1 MAIQFKKYW
10 DKLAHDV
17 PGAWNHQPEQ
27 HQNPTA
33 HTKKSNAA
41 PQGDRMTR
49 TKALTLAVFTIW
61 PFLYMILFMASF
73 FIMFTTNGFR
83 QPDSGMPLIFKIIVL
98 FHLITMLEIPALT
111 AIYIIDLF
119 KTEQVAADKKVLWA
133 IVLFMGNIVAMPIY
147 WYLHIWKPI
156 KSAPAA

>member
-1 MAIQFKKYW
+1 
-10 DKLAHDV
+10 
-17 PGAWNHQPEQ
+17 
-27 HQNPTA
+27 
-33 HTKKSNAA
+33 
-41 PQGDRMTR
+41 MTR